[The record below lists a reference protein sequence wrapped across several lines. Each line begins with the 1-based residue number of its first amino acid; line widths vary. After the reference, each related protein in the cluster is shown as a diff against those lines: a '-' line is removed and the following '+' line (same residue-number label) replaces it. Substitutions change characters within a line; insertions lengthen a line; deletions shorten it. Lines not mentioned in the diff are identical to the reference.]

1 MEGFWKAAFATEFI
15 WRCPGVESPPRRSR
29 AGALTSEKAREG
41 LGLVEEKQGRLSS
54 STGAAVA
61 AVGVAAISQADP
73 VTRARL
79 HAGRAKPS
87 SRGQQ

>member
-1 MEGFWKAAFATEFI
+1 MRVHHDVAVQAL
-15 WRCPGVESPPRRSR
+15 WRVEKLR
-29 AGALTSEKAREG
+29 
-41 LGLVEEKQGRLSS
+41 LVEEKQGRLSS

-61 AVGVAAISQADP
+61 AVGVVAISRADP

-87 SRGQQ
+87 SCGQQ